1 MTWSIVAR
9 DPESGA
15 FGVAVTTKF
24 FAVGALCPYA
34 MTGVGAVATQ
44 ALVNPMLGPKVLRLL
59 SDGMSAKQALER
71 AIAAD
76 EGREARQLHVVDRNG
91 ETAQHTGPT
100 CVDWCGHRPGVNYSV
115 AGNMLAGQQVIDRTA
130 EAFEASIGKPLAE
143 RFLIALDAGQ
153 AAGGD
158 KRGKQSAALRIHS
171 TEEYPDLDLRV
182 DDHAEPLAELRR
194 LYDVSQSY
202 FVHFRGFLPSRA
214 KPAGVYDRAVINAEL
229 ARLQIPRP

>member
-9 DPESGA
+9 DPETGA

-44 ALVNPMLGPKVLRLL
+44 ALINPMLGPKVLRLL

-76 EGREARQLHVVDRNG
+76 EGREARQVHVVDRNG

-100 CVDWCGHRPGVNYSV
+100 CVDWCGHRPGIGYSV
-115 AGNMLAGQQVIDRTA
+115 AGNMLTGQPVIDRTA
-130 EAFEASIGKPLAE
+130 EAFEASAGKPLAE
-143 RFLIALDAGQ
+143 RLLIALDAGQ

-158 KRGKQSAALRIHS
+158 KRGRQSAALRIHS

-182 DDHAEPLAELRR
+182 DDHTEPLTELRR
-194 LYDVSQSY
+194 LYEVSQSY
-202 FVHFRGFLPSRA
+202 FAHFRGFLPSRA
-214 KPAGVYDRAVINAEL
+214 NPAGVYDRAVINAEL

>member
-34 MTGVGAVATQ
+34 MSGVGAVATQ

-71 AIAAD
+71 AITAD

-100 CVDWCGHRPGVNYSV
+100 CVEWAGHRAGIGYSV

-130 EAFEASIGKPLAE
+130 EAFEAAAGKPLAE

-171 TEEYPDLDLRV
+171 SEEYPDLDLRV

-194 LYDVSQSY
+194 LYEVANSY
-202 FVHFRGFLPSRA
+202 FVHFRGFLPTHA